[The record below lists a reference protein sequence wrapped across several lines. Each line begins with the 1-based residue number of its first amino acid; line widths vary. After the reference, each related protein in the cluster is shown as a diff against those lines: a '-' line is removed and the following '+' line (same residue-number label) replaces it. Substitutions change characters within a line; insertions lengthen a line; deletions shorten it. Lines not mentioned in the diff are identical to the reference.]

1 MNYKPAKVLK
11 EKDANKNVLKNKTL
25 AVIGYGSQGHAHAL
39 NLKDSGYKV
48 IVGLYP
54 KSKSIEV
61 AKKQGFKV
69 MPTAEAV
76 KAADVIMIAAPDMKQ
91 QAIYEKDIA
100 PNLAPGKTLIFTHG
114 LAIHSGMIK
123 PPADVNVVMV
133 APKGPGHTVRS
144 QYLEG
149 KGVPDLIAVA
159 QGGKAAKEIA
169 LAWADGIGGTRA
181 GVIETTFKEE
191 TETDL
196 FGEQA
201 VLCGGVSALII
212 AGFETLVKAGYK
224 PEMAYFECCHE
235 LKLIVDLIVQ
245 SGISGMRFSISET
258 AKYGDITRGPR
269 VITDKTKK
277 EMEKILKEIQTGK
290 FTKEWV
296 AEYKGGLKNYN
307 KLLAEGEKHLIEKT
321 GQRLRSLMPWAA
333 KTNIKGA
340 PGFLFG
346 CCRKA
351 CGKNG
356 KEIRQEIRAVQFK
369 QVGFKVIL

>member
-1 MNYKPAKVLK
+1 M
-11 EKDANKNVLKNKTL
+11 
-25 AVIGYGSQGHAHAL
+25 
-39 NLKDSGYKV
+39 
-48 IVGLYP
+48 
-54 KSKSIEV
+54 
-61 AKKQGFKV
+61 
-69 MPTAEAV
+69 
-76 KAADVIMIAAPDMKQ
+76 KA
-91 QAIYEKDIA
+91 
-100 PNLAPGKTLIFTHG
+100 
-114 LAIHSGMIK
+114 
-123 PPADVNVVMV
+123 
-133 APKGPGHTVRS
+133 
-144 QYLEG
+144 
-149 KGVPDLIAVA
+149 
-159 QGGKAAKEIA
+159 
-169 LAWADGIGGTRA
+169 
-181 GVIETTFKEE
+181 FKEE

-201 VLCGGVSALII
+201 VLCGGVSALIT

-269 VITDKTKK
+269 VVTDKTKK

-340 PGFLFG
+340 QASYSAVVEKPV
-346 CCRKA
+346 KA
-351 CGKNG
+351 AK
-356 KEIRQEIRAVQFK
+356 KSAK
-369 QVGFKVIL
+369 K

>member
-1 MNYKPAKVLK
+1 MANTKPAKIYTV
-11 EKDANKNVLKNKTL
+11 KDAKPAVLKNKTL

-48 IVGLYP
+48 IIGLYP
-54 KSKSIEV
+54 KSKSIEI

-69 MPTAEAV
+69 MTTAEAV

-91 QAIYEKDIA
+91 PDIYAKDIE
-100 PNLAPGKTLIFTHG
+100 PNLSKGKTLLFTHG
-114 LAIHSGMIK
+114 LAIHSGLIK
-123 PPADVNVVMV
+123 VPAGVNVVMV

-149 KGVPDLIAVA
+149 KGVPALIAVF
-159 QGGKAAKEIA
+159 QGGKPAKEIA
-169 LAWADGIGGTRA
+169 LAWANGIGGTRA

-201 VLCGGVSALII
+201 VLCGGVSALIK
-212 AGFETLVKAGYK
+212 AGFEVLVKAGYK

-269 VITDKTKK
+269 VIADKTKK
-277 EMEKILKEIQTGK
+277 EMEKILKEIQSGK

-296 AEYKGGLKNYN
+296 KEYKSGLKNYN
-307 KLLAEGEKHLIEKT
+307 KLLAEGEKHPIEKV
-321 GQRLRSLMPWAA
+321 GQRLRSLMPWVA
-333 KTNIKGA
+333 KQNIKGA
-340 PGFLFG
+340 Q
-346 CCRKA
+346 A
-351 CGKNG
+351 AYS
-356 KEIRQEIRAVQFK
+356 AVVDK
-369 QVGFKVIL
+369 K

>member
-1 MNYKPAKVLK
+1 MAPAKVLK
-11 EKDANKNVLKNKTL
+11 EKDANKNVLRNKTL

-54 KSKSIEV
+54 KSKSADI

-69 MPTAEAV
+69 VPTAEAV
-76 KAADVIMIAAPDMKQ
+76 KAADVILIAAPDMKQ
-91 QAIYEKDIA
+91 PDIYEKDIA
-100 PNLAPGKTLIFTHG
+100 PNLSAGKTLLFSHG
-114 LAIHSGMIK
+114 LCIHSGLIK
-123 PPADVNVVMV
+123 VPASVNVAMV

-149 KGVPDLIAVA
+149 KGVPALIAVH
-159 QGGKAAKEIA
+159 QGGRNARAVA
-169 LAWADGIGGTRA
+169 LAWADGIGATRA

-201 VLCGGVSALII
+201 VLCGGVSALIM

-235 LKLIVDLIVQ
+235 LKLIVDLINQ
-245 SGISGMRFSISET
+245 SGIAGMRFSISET
-258 AKYGDITRGPR
+258 AKYGDVTRGPR
-269 VITDKTKK
+269 VVTEKTKK
-277 EMEKILKEIQTGK
+277 EMQKILREIQTGK

-296 AEYKGGLKNYN
+296 AEYRSGLKNYN
-307 KLLAEGEKHLIEKT
+307 KLLAAGEKHLIEKT

-333 KTNIKGA
+333 KSNIKGA
-340 PGFLFG
+340 QASYSAIVNA
-346 CCRKA
+346 K
-351 CGKNG
+351 K
-356 KEIRQEIRAVQFK
+356 
-369 QVGFKVIL
+369 